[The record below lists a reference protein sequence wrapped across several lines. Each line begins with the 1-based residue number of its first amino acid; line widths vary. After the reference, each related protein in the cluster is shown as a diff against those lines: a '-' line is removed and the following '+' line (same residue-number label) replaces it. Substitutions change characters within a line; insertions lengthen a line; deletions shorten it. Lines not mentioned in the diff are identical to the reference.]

1 MAVAAPGVSWIKVVR
16 SGLLAGLAQTAAVY
30 VLSVVLGSA
39 VSDMST
45 FVGGVLVGPTAAA
58 VGVGRWLFAL
68 MALVWA
74 FVYRRT
80 AHALPG
86 TIVQRGLLFGA
97 LVWAFSTGLL
107 LPLLSLLVTDG
118 PSPGFFGFGFGG
130 ASAALTSLTAHLVYG
145 TVLAS
150 TMPTDVRQPVP
161 ETGPA

>member
-1 MAVAAPGVSWIKVVR
+1 MAVEAPGISWIKVVR

-30 VLSVVLGSA
+30 LISAVLGSA
-39 VSDMST
+39 VADMST
-45 FVGGVLVGPTAAA
+45 FVGGVLAGPTSA

-74 FVYRRT
+74 FVYRRI

-86 TIVQRGLLFGA
+86 TTVQRGLLFGV
-97 LVWAFSTGLL
+97 LVWAFSAGLL
-107 LPLLSLLVTDG
+107 LPLLSMFVTDG
-118 PSPGFFGFGFGG
+118 PSPGLFGFGFGG
-130 ASAALTSLTAHLVYG
+130 ATAALTALVAHLVYG

-150 TMPTDVRQPVP
+150 TMRADVRQPTP